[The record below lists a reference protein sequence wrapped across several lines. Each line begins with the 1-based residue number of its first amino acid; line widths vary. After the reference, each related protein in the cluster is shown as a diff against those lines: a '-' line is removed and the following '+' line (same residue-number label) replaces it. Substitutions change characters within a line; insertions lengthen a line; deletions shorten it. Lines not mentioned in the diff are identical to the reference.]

1 MAGAQGTGAS
11 RPQRRRTRRGCGA
24 APATPA
30 APGGTLAD
38 QVSAA
43 ARDAFL
49 AARGA
54 SPPPAPFPLTIA
66 LTVVPGTPWRVEADL
81 PLEEQIRRAVRE
93 AATRLGAFQQ
103 GRVWCYRCESAAC
116 VHAAPP
122 APDRVFGGYGATG
135 VPRWPTLA
143 ELLLERRHPGVGA
156 LFDASGRDIAA
167 AFVPAEALND
177 RQLAVFG
184 RGSKTYDVLG
194 QAVVGLL
201 PLRAAGSAGSEP
213 ERTAF
218 TLQAVET
225 RSPSGGA
232 RIGLNVIGRLGDGSP
247 AVEALE
253 GPLAERVLNV
263 FTVARRRLRHLIP
276 SGGARRAAAPV
287 DTAERAAGVLRDAVR
302 ALERLGR
309 QGTRRTRHAE
319 ERGLE
324 RRPTGNAR
332 EDALA
337 APPEALLHDGRR
349 GTVVVLGP
357 NHRVHV
363 FSPEGRHITSLLL
376 DGEAVRRRQRRER
389 WEPLDAAT
397 RAAFRAGL
405 ASGGSAACHE
415 SASKSR

>member
-1 MAGAQGTGAS
+1 MKTVPFVAE
-11 RPQRRRTRRGCGA
+11 
-24 APATPA
+24 
-30 APGGTLAD
+30 PG
-38 QVSAA
+38 
-43 ARDAFL
+43 
-49 AARGA
+49 
-54 SPPPAPFPLTIA
+54 PAPFPLTLA
-66 LTVVPGTPWRVEADL
+66 LTVVPGTPWRVEAGL
-81 PLEEQIRRAVRE
+81 PLEEQVRRAVLE
-93 AATRLGAFQQ
+93 AEARHGAFQQ
-103 GRVWCYRCESAAC
+103 GRVWCYRCESAVCA
-116 VHAAPP
+116 HAAPP

-143 ELLLERRHPGVGA
+143 ELLLERRHPGVGS
-156 LFDASGRDIAA
+156 LFDERGRDIAA
-167 AFVPAEALND
+167 AFVPAEALTD

-184 RGSKTYDVLG
+184 RGSKTYEVLG
-194 QAVVGLL
+194 QVVLGLL
-201 PLRAAGSAGSEP
+201 PLRAAGSTATEL

-225 RSPSGGA
+225 RSQSGGA

-263 FTVARRRLRHLIP
+263 ITVARRRLRHLIP
-276 SGGARRAAAPV
+276 FGGARRPGAPMDAAESAAAI
-287 DTAERAAGVLRDAVR
+287 LRDAVR

-309 QGTRRTRHAE
+309 QGMRRTRHAE
-319 ERGLE
+319 ERGLQ

-337 APPEALLHDGRR
+337 ASPEAILRDGRR

-389 WEPLDAAT
+389 WEKLEASA

-405 ASGGSAACHE
+405 ASGGDACPDLPL
-415 SASKSR
+415 KSR